1 MPDEARQRPAAPPEQ
16 VPAHATEH
24 RIPFA
29 LQRID
34 HVVLRVRDLAATVAF
49 YERAFGCQEVRRR
62 DDLGLVHLRCGASMI
77 DLISVGGRLGRMGGA
92 APGAEGHNQDH
103 LCLRIDPFD
112 EAAIVDHLRRIG
124 AAPRGTATINFG
136 AEGEGPSLYVAD
148 PEGNV
153 IELKGPSLDAGSRAT
168 DQPDGSRR

>member
-34 HVVLRVRDLAATVAF
+34 HVVLRVRDLDATVAF

-124 AAPRGTATINFG
+124 AAPRGTALRLRRRSRGQRDRVEG
-136 AEGEGPSLYVAD
+136 ALARCGQPGDRPARRLSPMSATM
-148 PEGNV
+148 
-153 IELKGPSLDAGSRAT
+153 RART
-168 DQPDGSRR
+168 P